1 MTTGEGAARLPRRV
15 ATGEDG
21 VRMVS
26 WGSAPQQVAWAR
38 QWCLNGTRFS
48 RGRAYPLLAV
58 ASELHTNALV
68 HTASGS
74 IFGRVRM
81 RLERDGHRFRLSVT
95 DEGTLGVHPR
105 PVPEVG
111 EGFGLRLVS
120 ELAES
125 WGWTG
130 QAGFPITVWAVVDLG
145 YRGGFA
151 PPARWE
157 AE

>member
-26 WGSAPQQVAWAR
+26 WGSAPQQVASAR
-38 QWCLNGTRFS
+38 QWCLNGTRLG

-58 ASELHTNALV
+58 ASELHTNALR

-81 RLERDGHRFRLSVT
+81 RLARDGHRFRIAVT
-95 DEGTLGVHPR
+95 DEGTLGVFPR

-120 ELAES
+120 GLAES
-125 WGWTG
+125 WGWLG
-130 QAGFPITVWAVVDLG
+130 EPGFPITVWAVVDLG
-145 YRGGFA
+145 PRSVFA
-151 PPARWE
+151 VPAQRKSG
-157 AE
+157 